1 MTKSLKSVKNQKKSI
16 RKNSKNRK
24 NLKSIKKSTKLT
36 KSIKKNKKT
45 KKNKKSKRRTFR
57 KRGGMMDSPDEV
69 DAYLKRLPD
78 NATAIDLTRCDLTEI
93 PDLRRFTELNS
104 LILRYNKIRSIPQYL
119 MDKLRQKSITTFDI
133 RNNDLVNIYVLHLI
147 QLRRPRREPSNI
159 QFDINGVDM
168 NEEQV
173 TLNFGADINL
183 DEFEFFDCNFENYMF
198 DNSSFSMAKFN
209 NVSFKNTEFSNCDF
223 NDAEFHNID
232 ERGRMVKIDFR
243 EANLEYSDF
252 QSMDEVTLL
261 DNANFENAVL
271 EHVNFTGASLTRC
284 NFVHAEFNE
293 TDFSSSDLTDSFFG
307 EDFLA
312 GCDFTHADLTGVR
325 FSGSDLSFCK
335 FTNAVFENTIFVD
348 VHNIDRAI
356 DFDINNPGI
365 ILIQTPNRLPQ
376 PEIQT
381 GVAYRVHNKFSTID
395 LDKLYDFLSR
405 KLAEDG
411 HGANFADT
419 VIIPRDDEM
428 ANYTKIMLNQ
438 YLNKIPWQDRDKYA
452 NDLER
457 IAPGLRRFDF
467 SKKIS
472 QNKPNVSFT
481 RLIHNILVY
490 IDGQPD
496 EFMRDY
502 VINFVAECV
511 TAYQGEQSLSCSDG
525 IKDRLIISL
534 AAATMSLPENPEYE
548 ELKQI
553 LNANPL
559 EMFQDFTKEWFKFR
573 KTNPFPTK
581 IDDLM
586 TDDQKETEIESRKQ
600 DYMKFMKTKYNS
612 IDVESK
618 DVNDKIMQ
626 EAENLKLGDMFQDY
640 AFDEMDGGKLMRR
653 YKRIQKQKRK

>member
-1 MTKSLKSVKNQKKSI
+1 MTKSLKNQKKSI
-16 RKNSKNRK
+16 RKNPKNK
-24 NLKSIKKSTKLT
+24 KSVKSTKSIKKS
-36 KSIKKNKKT
+36 KKT
-45 KKNKKSKRRTFR
+45 RKNKKSKRRTFR
-57 KRGGMMDSPDEV
+57 KNYKKGGMMASPDEV

-78 NATAIDLTRCDLTEI
+78 NATAIDLTRCELTEI
-93 PDLRRFTELNS
+93 PDLQRFTELKS
-104 LILRYNKIRSIPQYL
+104 LVLRYNRIRSLPQYL
-119 MDKLRQKSITTFDI
+119 MNRLREGKITTFDI
-133 RNNDLVNIYVLHLI
+133 RNNDLVNIFILLLI
-147 QLRRPRREPSNI
+147 RLRRPRREPLNI
-159 QFDINGVDM
+159 QFDINGLDM

-173 TLNFGADINL
+173 DHNFGADINL
-183 DEFEFFDCNFENYMF
+183 DEFEFFDCNFENCMF

-209 NVSFKNTEFSNCDF
+209 NVSFKNAEFSSCYF
-223 NDAEFHNID
+223 NDAEFQTID
-232 ERGRMVKIDFR
+232 EIGRITKIDFT

-252 QSMDEVTLL
+252 QSMEEVTLL
-261 DNANFENAVL
+261 DNADFQNAVL
-271 EHVNFTGASLTRC
+271 EHTLFIGASLTRC

-293 TDFSSSDLTDSFFG
+293 TDFSSADLTDSFFG

-312 GCDFTHADLTGVR
+312 GCDFTHADLSGVR
-325 FSGSDLSFCK
+325 FSGSDLSFCR
-335 FTNAVFENTIFVD
+335 FTNAVFFNTVFEDVD
-348 VHNIDRAI
+348 NIDRAI
-356 DFDINNPGI
+356 DFDITNPGVVI
-365 ILIQTPNRLPQ
+365 IQTPRRTRE
-376 PEIQT
+376 PEVQT

-405 KLAEDG
+405 KLSEDG
-411 HGANFADT
+411 HGENFADT
-419 VIIPRDDEM
+419 VVIPKDKDM
-428 ANYTKIMLNQ
+428 ARYITVNLAHYINTDVPLE
-438 YLNKIPWQDRDKYA
+438 DRAKYI

-457 IAPGLRRFDF
+457 IVPGLNRFDF
-467 SKKIS
+467 SKQIT

-490 IDGQPD
+490 IDGQPN

-502 VINFVAECV
+502 VINFVADCV
-511 TAYQGEQSLSCSDG
+511 NAYEGPQSLSCSDG

-586 TDDQKETEIESRKQ
+586 TDGQKEIELENRKQ
-600 DYMKFMKTKYNS
+600 DYMKFMKTKYES

-618 DVNDKIMQ
+618 DVNDKIME

-640 AFDEMDGGKLMRR
+640 AFDEIDGGARLRKYYRKNRR
-653 YKRIQKQKRK
+653 HLKG